1 MARQEISEKTFIE
14 ILEEAKGRLLK
25 AGLKTIKSGEE
36 FEAILYNVIKDIC
49 AAKGVRD
56 VARTSRHAFPDV
68 YIWPFGV
75 EAKYTVGDSWSTTGN
90 SIVETTKKEGL
101 KRIYIFFYRQGKKG
115 KSDIMFRPYEECL
128 SDIVVTH
135 SPRYKIN
142 MELTKDESI
151 FKKMGISYE
160 EFCQK
165 DTIEA
170 AKDYYRSILKKG
182 EELWWVDTG
191 VSPIIRNI
199 SDLEEDLQERFKVEV
214 MVRFPEVFSSSNRK
228 YIKPALYLLQEYQA
242 TCSSF
247 RDLFTAGGQMEIKL
261 PNDKTAKIPKILYQ
275 LYANAKAIKRILADA
290 DRDEL
295 ANAWGVKLKKSD
307 DAEERWLNL
316 VNKCGELKKSEV
328 ALIYKAGLR
337 AL

>member
-14 ILEEAKGRLLK
+14 ILEEAKDNLLK
-25 AGLKTIKSGEE
+25 AGLKPIKSGEE
-36 FEAILYNVIKDIC
+36 FEAILYNAIKDIC

-56 VARTSRHAFPDV
+56 IARTGRHAFPDI
-68 YIWPFGV
+68 YIWPFGI

-101 KRIYIFFYRQGKKG
+101 KRIYIFFYRQGKKS

-165 DTIEA
+165 DTIEL
-170 AKDYYRSILKKG
+170 AKDYYRGILKKG

-191 VSPIIRNI
+191 VSPIIRSV
-199 SDLEEDLQERFKVEV
+199 SDLDEDSQERFKVEV

-261 PNDKTAKIPKILYQ
+261 TDGKTIKVPKILYQ
-275 LYANAKAIKRILADA
+275 LYDNAKAIKKNLAGA

-295 ANAWGVKLKKSD
+295 ANAWGIKLKKSD
-307 DAEERWLNL
+307 DTEEVWLGL
-316 VNKCGELKKSEV
+316 VDKLSGLKKSEA

-337 AL
+337 T